1 MYVYTY
7 IYIQNGTLWECA
19 FSHFSRTARPALL
32 NTQPDA
38 LATRTHKPNPTNQ
51 KNKKSWKKTLK
62 NKKTKTTKNIN
73 KNKKNKKQQF
83 RGTPKFGALWP
94 ESPGI
99 LFFWFFW
106 FSCNFPSRVAGFPRA
121 ASCAQGVCVWTHN
134 CMFPCCLLLYYVL
147 QRRKYHSI
155 GINP

>member
-1 MYVYTY
+1 MKT
-7 IYIQNGTLWECA
+7 
-19 FSHFSRTARPALL
+19 
-32 NTQPDA
+32 
-38 LATRTHKPNPTNQ
+38 
-51 KNKKSWKKTLK
+51 KKI
-62 NKKTKTTKNIN
+62 KKTKKTNSVGLLN
-73 KNKKNKKQQF
+73 L
-83 RGTPKFGALWP
+83 ALCGR

-99 LFFWFFW
+99 LFFFCFFVFFGFFW
-106 FSCNFPSRVAGFPRA
+106 FSCNFPSHVAGFPRA